1 MIIYINT
8 SMNIHIFIRLI
19 KHGILV
25 LAPTRELACQIEEEC
40 VKFGRSSN
48 IRSVCAYGGA
58 PKSLQVRKIQGGIEV
73 LIATPGR
80 LNDLL
85 EMRVVDLT
93 QVVFLGNFL
102 PLIVAL
108 FGRYLAKN
116 LHFFCVLLNTHFIN
130 ILLQHISYIP
140 SHEYFFLID
149 SILYLCRSGWFR
161 RISMEIDFVTHC
173 HVVFFIK

>member
-1 MIIYINT
+1 MITDT
-8 SMNIHIFIRLI
+8 SIIILIFYVALKITLARIVILG
-19 KHGILV
+19 KTCGFLLPAFHRMLTYLKDRRRGPPGILV

-93 QVVFLGNFL
+93 QVVFLGK
-102 PLIVAL
+102 LIVI
-108 FGRYLAKN
+108 
-116 LHFFCVLLNTHFIN
+116 HSSIPCI
-130 ILLQHISYIP
+130 QHHIA
-140 SHEYFFLID
+140 
-149 SILYLCRSGWFR
+149 
-161 RISMEIDFVTHC
+161 
-173 HVVFFIK
+173 

>member
-1 MIIYINT
+1 MLTYLKD
-8 SMNIHIFIRLI
+8 RRRGPP
-19 KHGILV
+19 GILV

-93 QVVFLGNFL
+93 QVVFLGKLTMIYF
-102 PLIVAL
+102 PSHA
-108 FGRYLAKN
+108 
-116 LHFFCVLLNTHFIN
+116 
-130 ILLQHISYIP
+130 SYIAP
-140 SHEYFFLID
+140 YS
-149 SILYLCRSGWFR
+149 SS
-161 RISMEIDFVTHC
+161 
-173 HVVFFIK
+173 

>member
-1 MIIYINT
+1 
-8 SMNIHIFIRLI
+8 MNQIVILGKTCGFLLPAFHRMLTYL
-19 KHGILV
+19 KDRRRGPPGILV

-93 QVVFLGNFL
+93 QVVFLGKPITCSFS
-102 PLIVAL
+102 ISCAL
-108 FGRYLAKN
+108 
-116 LHFFCVLLNTHFIN
+116 H
-130 ILLQHISYIP
+130 
-140 SHEYFFLID
+140 
-149 SILYLCRSGWFR
+149 
-161 RISMEIDFVTHC
+161 RIA
-173 HVVFFIK
+173 

>member
-1 MIIYINT
+1 MLTYLKD
-8 SMNIHIFIRLI
+8 RRRGPP
-19 KHGILV
+19 GILV

-93 QVVFLGNFL
+93 QVVFLGKSMIYVIFISSTSLSITTSITN
-102 PLIVAL
+102 I
-108 FGRYLAKN
+108 YSY
-116 LHFFCVLLNTHFIN
+116 HFC
-130 ILLQHISYIP
+130 ILQ
-140 SHEYFFLID
+140 
-149 SILYLCRSGWFR
+149 C
-161 RISMEIDFVTHC
+161 
-173 HVVFFIK
+173 